1 MMRASLANYI
11 GARIFKSSQSA
22 LQALSVVGETN
33 LPLIRHGRSLGLE
46 ALVVED
52 LDVDIL
58 AGTPFMASNDIAV
71 RPPNAR
77 SLLLELM
84 CHRMVVFKVPKA
96 VRACYLIRAPS
107 VNSTVWPGEFIEVD
121 APPELLKDSFLAIE
135 PRADSVSSGHLKHT
149 HAWPHPD
156 IVQTVG
162 DCLLEVHHSLS
173 QAFYQIPLA
182 RRSMK
187 YCGVVSPF
195 KGVRVYTR
203 CAMGIPGS
211 KTALEE
217 LMRRVLS
224 DLLRK
229 GCVAKIADDLY
240 CGGNTPQELLLNWRK
255 TFSARDRCN
264 LRLSAEKTI
273 VCPASTTIL
282 GWIWS
287 RGSIHASPHRIAAS
301 ASCEPP
307 RNVRG
312 LRAFISSF
320 KILGRVQSGCAKLLA
335 PLELLTAGQQSLD
348 TIAWSDELLICFH
361 SCQEALAS
369 NSSIVLPKPEDQLW
383 IVTDGSIKMSGLG
396 ATLYVL
402 RNQKLHLAGFF
413 SAKFKKHQASWLP
426 CEIEALSIVAAVNHF
441 APYIIQAK
449 S

>member
-1 MMRASLANYI
+1 MRASLANYI

-162 DCLLEVHHSLS
+162 G
-173 QAFYQIPLA
+173 
-182 RRSMK
+182 K
-187 YCGVVSPF
+187 
-195 KGVRVYTR
+195 
-203 CAMGIPGS
+203 
-211 KTALEE
+211 
-217 LMRRVLS
+217 
-224 DLLRK
+224 LR
-229 GCVAKIADDLY
+229 
-240 CGGNTPQELLLNWRK
+240 LLNDTEDPLLIRK
-255 TFSARDRCN
+255 NNHFCQAHLTVSYP
-264 LRLSAEKTI
+264 
-273 VCPASTTIL
+273 VP
-282 GWIWS
+282 
-287 RGSIHASPHRIAAS
+287 
-301 ASCEPP
+301 EPP
-307 RNVRG
+307 
-312 LRAFISSF
+312 LISTS
-320 KILGRVQSGCAKLLA
+320 
-335 PLELLTAGQQSLD
+335 T
-348 TIAWSDELLICFH
+348 
-361 SCQEALAS
+361 
-369 NSSIVLPKPEDQLW
+369 
-383 IVTDGSIKMSGLG
+383 
-396 ATLYVL
+396 
-402 RNQKLHLAGFF
+402 
-413 SAKFKKHQASWLP
+413 
-426 CEIEALSIVAAVNHF
+426 
-441 APYIIQAK
+441 
-449 S
+449 